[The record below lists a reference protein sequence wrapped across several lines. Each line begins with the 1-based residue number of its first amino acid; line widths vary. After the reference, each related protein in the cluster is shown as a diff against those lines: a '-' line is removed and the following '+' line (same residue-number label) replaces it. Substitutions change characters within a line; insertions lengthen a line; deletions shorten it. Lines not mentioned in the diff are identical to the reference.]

1 MGVWVVESEEVHG
14 EGEGGLGL
22 VTEVVLMAGQLPSG

>member
-1 MGVWVVESEEVHG
+1 MGVWVVESGEVHG
-14 EGEGGLGL
+14 EGGLVL

>member
-1 MGVWVVESEEVHG
+1 MVDSGEVH
-14 EGEGGLGL
+14 GEGGLGL